1 MNKQLASLIA
11 CLIILPAC
19 SWMSVLNP
27 WSGDDSAMPEEIQEA
42 VQEQPKEV
50 NRFLW
55 QASLDKMSKMPLQST
70 DLQGGVIISDWMVV
84 NGVPNEKFK
93 IVVRVLGP
101 QLRADCLKVEVFKMN
116 RIDGEWI
123 KTVSDPRVAAEIGKI
138 ILKQASVLYR
148 NAVAAGEE

>member
-1 MNKQLASLIA
+1 MNKQLASYLTM
-11 CLIILPAC
+11 ILMLSGC
-19 SWMSVLNP
+19 SWISALNP
-27 WSGDDSAMPEEIQEA
+27 WAADEPARTEEVKSVDNA
-42 VQEQPKEV
+42 LPKGV

-70 DLQGGVIISDWMVV
+70 DLQGGVIVSDWMVV

-93 IVVRVLGP
+93 IVVKVLGA

-138 ILKQASVLYR
+138 ILQQASVLYR
-148 NAVAAGEE
+148 TAVAAGEE